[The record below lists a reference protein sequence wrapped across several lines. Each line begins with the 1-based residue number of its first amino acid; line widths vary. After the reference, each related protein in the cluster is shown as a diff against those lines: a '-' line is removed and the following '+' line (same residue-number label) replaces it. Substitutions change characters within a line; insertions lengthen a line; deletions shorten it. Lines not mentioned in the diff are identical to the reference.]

1 MTHDNFVTDLS
12 RVYSLHRKMT
22 PIFLNLNSI
31 K

>member
-22 PIFLNLNSI
+22 PIF
-31 K
+31 